1 MGGGVMFGPIIFT
14 KNLGGGFRLFL
25 NPIKRPIPFI
35 LLGMPLIIAEIVA
48 QCVRCA
54 YYVAKAVLL
63 FVASAIGFLYDGFL
77 TVKNNTTDK

>member
-1 MGGGVMFGPIIFT
+1 MFGPIIFT

-25 NPIKRPIPFI
+25 NPIKRPIPFM

-54 YYVAKAVLL
+54 YYFAKALVL
-63 FVASAIGFLYDGFL
+63 FSASAIGFLYAGFL
-77 TVKNNTTDK
+77 TLKTNKEDK